1 MRRTALLLA
10 LCLVAPGLSGCDWLP
25 TSIKP
30 VAKPTQPDSFAGE
43 VQAVFLTSPNPSDD
57 YRDMK
62 LLAKFGY
69 LDPYGVYWE
78 VPAGYVTNGASVP
91 WYLWPALGG
100 PYDGPYR
107 DAAVLHDFY
116 CEKQTYTWEK
126 THEMFYNASRRRG
139 VTETRAKTMYL
150 GLQMF
155 GYRWPPPAGSTKLE
169 LQAWSRASFGPP
181 PMRAGSGTL
190 FVQAPGKTPATRI
203 PTNEERQIFE
213 ELKGWIEREKPS
225 LAEIQKKVEEVKAQ
239 RNLPPPP
246 PAPPKR

>member
-1 MRRTALLLA
+1 MRRAALVVMICLTAPA
-10 LCLVAPGLSGCDWLP
+10 LSGCDWFP
-25 TSIKP
+25 AVFSKP
-30 VAKPTQPDSFAGE
+30 VTKPTQKDSFTGE
-43 VQAVFLTSPNPSDD
+43 VQAVFLVPATPKDD

-107 DAAVLHDFY
+107 DAAVIHDYY
-116 CEKQTYTWEK
+116 CDKQTYTWEK
-126 THEMFYNASRRRG
+126 THEMFYNASLRRG
-139 VTETRAKTMYL
+139 VSENKAKTMYL

-155 GYRWPPPAGSTKLE
+155 GYRWPAPVGARPE
-169 LQAWSRASFGPP
+169 LQAWSRASFLPP
-181 PMRAGSGTL
+181 AMRTGGATL
-190 FVQAPGKTPATRI
+190 LAQAPGKTPATRI
-203 PTNEERQIFE
+203 PSSEERQIFE
-213 ELKGWIEREKPS
+213 QLKEWIERDKPS

-239 RNLPPPP
+239 RNLPTLA
-246 PAPPKR
+246 APPKK